1 MSFLEAVRTALEDK
15 SNPPNLIALIL
26 FGIRILVF
34 RLSTASLL
42 QYFKL
47 FYRWIVHLLQGFVKS
62 KKYQNMTGGQIIFIQ
77 SMKLLETMI
86 QLDLEEFNLFKHIFV
101 FENFSAFVIDSDQNS
116 SSEFNIN
123 PLLYNRVSNI
133 QVNFEANKEVV
144 DPDRY
149 YQIQFENN

>member
-1 MSFLEAVRTALEDK
+1 
-15 SNPPNLIALIL
+15 
-26 FGIRILVF
+26 
-34 RLSTASLL
+34 
-42 QYFKL
+42 
-47 FYRWIVHLLQGFVKS
+47 
-62 KKYQNMTGGQIIFIQ
+62 
-77 SMKLLETMI
+77 MKLLETMI

-149 YQIQFENN
+149 YQIQFDSNQQTDQEINNKLKEFLKQANGMISCSIEQNKKKIEGIIYQDFLYFSLCFS